1 MSNILNGTIQ
11 TNGLGY
17 VKANVD
23 GIEFNKIK
31 GKSKSTLTANPT
43 MPASNGNLWK
53 ANTEDLSAWTGINA
67 VDIDWNG
74 AQVEENVI
82 INTTGEL
89 LNWIKTKGGQISEI
103 DSEKLA
109 EIQNTI
115 EVYQI
120 TFNNVLTKTFAD
132 GPPTGGMFGSC
143 GRSVGFEIRRLGI

>member
-89 LNWIKTKGGQISEI
+89 LNWIKTKGG
-103 DSEKLA
+103 
-109 EIQNTI
+109 
-115 EVYQI
+115 
-120 TFNNVLTKTFAD
+120 
-132 GPPTGGMFGSC
+132 
-143 GRSVGFEIRRLGI
+143 

>member
-89 LNWIKTKGGQISEI
+89 LNWIKTKGGQIPRPAGCSA
-103 DSEKLA
+103 LA
-109 EIQNTI
+109 DVPSDLQSDGHE
-115 EVYQI
+115 YQHLQCARKRKPMVCAYGQMQVI
-120 TFNNVLTKTFAD
+120 
-132 GPPTGGMFGSC
+132 
-143 GRSVGFEIRRLGI
+143 GFLMMRRR